1 MLIFLQLHSSASY
14 VQWVQLC
21 TQLWKQRER
30 YWSDRSWT
38 VVKCTFDANTGCAN
52 RPRRKCNLSI
62 QSSTGTGL
70 SLSIMPSGAYP
81 VGDNALLAEH
91 WVVNHWSGGHS
102 CTFRDQFPHQT
113 PRSVVAA
120 HMDHFDP
127 CRSPSREKFHSWI
140 PIDFRH
146 NRVAVLTILVKNF
159 HSKLLPVCPVPPPWL
174 HPTGSAHICRIL
186 KLLDICLLISKLLL
200 SLYLQEADLLPV
212 RDAQIPLGGAPW
224 LHRVGVQVTRIIS
237 SLYVEK

>member
-1 MLIFLQLHSSASY
+1 MCSECNCARSCENKERDTDQTEAGLSSSA
-14 VQWVQLC
+14 L
-21 TQLWKQRER
+21 LIL
-30 YWSDRSWT
+30 
-38 VVKCTFDANTGCAN
+38 DANTGSAN

-159 HSKLLPVCPVPPPWL
+159 HSKLLPVCPAPPPWL
-174 HPTGSAHICRIL
+174 HPTGTAHICRIL
-186 KLLDICLLISKLLL
+186 KLLNISFLKSKLLL
-200 SLYLQEADLLPV
+200 SLYLRKQTCFLCEMP
-212 RDAQIPLGGAPW
+212 RSPW
-224 LHRVGVQVTRIIS
+224 AVLHDFTELVCR
-237 SLYVEK
+237 